1 MRFVLLANGHCYR
14 FKNKKF
20 SQAPEGGW
28 GDGGMGGWGDGGM
41 GGWGEDN
48 LTDYLFNSPYL
59 RTPEPTSSLLPSVS
73 KKSRFR
79 PIAAIAMAVG

>member
-1 MRFVLLANGHCYR
+1 
-14 FKNKKF
+14 
-20 SQAPEGGW
+20 
-28 GDGGMGGWGDGGM
+28 M